1 MPLWK
6 WILLFV
12 GGLLLFIFLYGFAQ
26 GLSRPTHISWLNDII
41 SIVWVILIIA
51 TYFGAVRLFEK
62 RKADEFRMSKL
73 LPQVGIGLLVGI
85 GFFVVVVGAMALCG
99 IYKVTAVHW
108 NFYSLFT
115 QLLLFLS
122 VAVCEEVL
130 FRGILFRFID
140 SRWNTWIA
148 LAVSALVFGFVHLT
162 NSNATVWS
170 SVAIAIEAGL
180 LLGAAYKFSG
190 TLWLPIGIHWAWNF
204 VEGNVFGFAV
214 SGNDVDS
221 IITPTISSP
230 DILSGGAFGAEASI
244 FAVILGLALSAWFIW
259 KWKTAKKITD

>member
-1 MPLWK
+1 MLHLGTLSR
-6 WILLFV
+6 ILVRMILNSEISIGILYLFIRCSHIYAQNLIRRSRL
-12 GGLLLFIFLYGFAQ
+12 GLLLFIFLYGFAQ

-41 SIVWVILIIA
+41 SIAWVILIIA
-51 TYFGAVRLFEK
+51 TYFGTVRLFEK

-122 VAVCEEVL
+122 VAVCEEVI

-140 SRWNTWIA
+140 SRWNT
-148 LAVSALVFGFVHLT
+148 
-162 NSNATVWS
+162 
-170 SVAIAIEAGL
+170 
-180 LLGAAYKFSG
+180 
-190 TLWLPIGIHWAWNF
+190 
-204 VEGNVFGFAV
+204 
-214 SGNDVDS
+214 
-221 IITPTISSP
+221 
-230 DILSGGAFGAEASI
+230 
-244 FAVILGLALSAWFIW
+244 
-259 KWKTAKKITD
+259 